1 MTAKFTEIS
10 GDPNKPVI
18 QLDEMES
25 HATEAAKLLRALAN
39 ENRLMILCALVG
51 KEMSV
56 SDLNTRVNLSQS
68 ALSQHLAVLRKDH
81 IVKTRRQSQTI
92 LYSLAQ
98 EQTTRIIEVLQELYC
113 STEV

>member
-1 MTAKFTEIS
+1 MSSKFTEIAV
-10 GDPNKPVI
+10 DPNNPVI
-18 QLDEMES
+18 QIEEMAS
-25 HATEAAKLLRALAN
+25 HASEAAKLLRALAN

-56 SDLNTRVNLSQS
+56 SDLNTRVTLSQS
-68 ALSQHLAVLRKDH
+68 ALSQHLAVLRKDN

-98 EQTTRIIEVLQELYC
+98 EQTTRIIQVLQELYC
-113 STEV
+113 STD